1 MHSDPMTDKSLA
13 LNPALYEYLQS
24 VSVQET
30 EELRQLREVTAQLPR
45 AIMQIP
51 PEQGQFMSLLAKLIN
66 ARKTIEIGVFTGYS
80 TLVVALAL
88 PEDGKIIA
96 CDHDSRFP
104 DIAKPYWEKSGVG
117 HKIDLRIAPAI
128 ETLEELIKEG
138 ESGTFDFVFIDA
150 DKRNYMNYYELSLQL
165 VRPGGLIA
173 IDNVLWFGQV
183 ADPEDTDPR
192 TIAIRELNQHI
203 YQDSRVQISLLAI
216 ADGLTLAMKL

>member
-1 MHSDPMTDKSLA
+1 MSDKSLA
-13 LNPALYEYLQS
+13 LDPALYQYLQA
-24 VSVQET
+24 VSVTET
-30 EELRQLREVTAQLPR
+30 EELKQLRAMTAELPR

-51 PEQGQFMSLLAKLIN
+51 PEQGQLMSLLVKLMN
-66 ARKTIEIGVFTGYS
+66 ARKAIEIGVFTGYS

-104 DIAKPYWEKSGVG
+104 EMAQPYWQKAGVS
-117 HKIDLRIAPAI
+117 HKIDLRIAPGL
-128 ETLEELIKEG
+128 ETLDTLIAAG

-150 DKRNYMNYYELSLQL
+150 DKRNYLNYYERSLEL
-165 VRPGGLIA
+165 IRPGGLIA

-183 ADPEDTDPR
+183 ADPEDTDKR
-192 TIAIRELNQHI
+192 TIAIREFNQHLA
-203 YQDSRVQISLLAI
+203 QDKRVDISLLAI